1 MCVSSD
7 LWPAGRQH
15 APMQATRQSGLRGW
29 GGFLNSLINTR
40 CSLGNIYTDP
50 VPCPS
55 PPAGITQPGRAS
67 QLLRI
72 TSTAATEE
80 KDAVTPRKTSSI
92 FFFFF
97 FFLT

>member
-1 MCVSSD
+1 MGCFYTPTHAGKSPVNLQLQPYYLYEEILDCTCVCIQTCGQQADS
-7 LWPAGRQH
+7 

-55 PPAGITQPGRAS
+55 PQ
-67 QLLRI
+67 Q
-72 TSTAATEE
+72 E
-80 KDAVTPRKTSSI
+80 
-92 FFFFF
+92 
-97 FFLT
+97 